1 MGDDDDDVDLRGEN
15 LIFSFRLFISP
26 LSFFFFSF
34 RIIKFIVLTKKS
46 RLMTICVSFDDDQEI
61 ERKV

>member
-26 LSFFFFSF
+26 LSFIFFSF
-34 RIIKFIVLTKKS
+34 RIIKFIVLTKKKA
-46 RLMTICVSFDDDQEI
+46 D
-61 ERKV
+61 